1 MTTCLLKR
9 VLPFTLTFILGAA
22 VAGIAGLLRPGGAR
36 TYMVLEH
43 RSYDLSGKRSCGTA
57 YRHKLLAESK
67 PLAINYRP
75 NAVYTAEARKRAFT
89 GTVRLRVT
97 FGADGT
103 VRGVE
108 TLQGQPYGLT
118 QSAERAA
125 WRTGFTPA
133 MENGLPISVTRVI
146 EYDFPSEQTVDEY

>member
-1 MTTCLLKR
+1 MTTCFLKR
-9 VLPFTLTFILGAA
+9 VLPFTLTFLLGAA
-22 VAGIAGLLRPGGAR
+22 VAGFSGLLRAGGPAGTLKR
-36 TYMVLEH
+36 AQY
-43 RSYDLSGKRSCGTA
+43 SYGGGGGCGSS

-75 NAVYTAEARKRAFT
+75 TAVYTYAARKNGFT
-89 GTVRLRVT
+89 GTVRMRVT
-97 FGADGT
+97 FGADGA
-103 VRGVE
+103 VKAVE

-133 MENGLPISVTRVI
+133 TENGLPISVTRTV

>member
-9 VLPFTLTFILGAA
+9 VLPFMLTFVLGAA
-22 VAGIAGLLRPGGAR
+22 VAGFAGLLRAGGAFKR
-36 TYMVLEH
+36 NQYTY
-43 RSYDLSGKRSCGTA
+43 SYGGGGCGSA

-67 PLAINYRP
+67 PLSINYRP
-75 NAVYTAEARKRAFT
+75 TAVYTYEARKRAYT

-97 FGADGT
+97 FGADGA

-133 MENGLPISVTRVI
+133 MENGLPISVTRTI
-146 EYDFPSEQTVDEY
+146 EYDFPSEQTVDGY

>member
-1 MTTCLLKR
+1 MTTSLLKR

-22 VAGIAGLLRPGGAR
+22 VAGFAGLLTRGGGAG
-36 TYMVLEH
+36 LF
-43 RSYDLSGKRSCGTA
+43 KRDRYGHGPKRGGCGSA

-67 PLAINYRP
+67 SLSINYQP
-75 NAVYTAEARKRAFT
+75 TAVYTREARKRDHT

-97 FGADGT
+97 FGADGA
-103 VRGVE
+103 VKAVE

-125 WRTGFTPA
+125 WRTSFTPA
-133 MENGLPISVTRVI
+133 LENGLPISVTRVI
-146 EYDFPSEQTVDEY
+146 EYDFPSEQTVDE

>member
-1 MTTCLLKR
+1 MTTSLLKR

-22 VAGIAGLLRPGGAR
+22 VAGLAGLLTRGGVTVFER
-36 TYMVLEH
+36 HQYSH
-43 RSYDLSGKRSCGTA
+43 GGKRGGCGSA

-67 PLAINYRP
+67 PLSIGYQP
-75 NAVYTAEARKRAFT
+75 TAVYTREARRRDYA
-89 GTVRLRVT
+89 GTVRMRVT
-97 FGADGT
+97 FGADGA
-103 VRGVE
+103 VKAVE

-125 WRTGFTPA
+125 WKTGFTPA
-133 MENGLPISVTRVI
+133 MENGLPISVTRVV

>member
-1 MTTCLLKR
+1 MTMCFLKR

-22 VAGIAGLLRPGGAR
+22 VAGFAGLLRSGPAGTFKRAQYGHGG
-36 TYMVLEH
+36 
-43 RSYDLSGKRSCGTA
+43 GGCGTA
-57 YRHKLLAESK
+57 YRYKLLAESK
-67 PLAINYRP
+67 PLTINYRP
-75 NAVYTAEARKRAFT
+75 TAVYTYAARKNGFT
-89 GTVRLRVT
+89 GTVRMRVT
-97 FGADGT
+97 FGADGA
-103 VRGVE
+103 VKAVE

-133 MENGLPISVTRVI
+133 LENGLPISVTRTV

>member
-1 MTTCLLKR
+1 MTTSLLKR

-22 VAGIAGLLRPGGAR
+22 IAGFAGLLTRGGAGLFKR
-36 TYMVLEH
+36 DHYSH
-43 RSYDLSGKRSCGTA
+43 GGKRGGCGSA

-67 PLAINYRP
+67 QLSINYRP
-75 NAVYTAEARKRAFT
+75 TAVYTHEARKRAYT
-89 GTVRLRVT
+89 GTVRMRVT
-97 FGADGT
+97 FGADGA
-103 VRGVE
+103 VKAVE

-125 WRTGFTPA
+125 WKTGFTPA

>member
-9 VLPFTLTFILGAA
+9 ILPFTLTFALGAA
-22 VAGIAGLLRPGGAR
+22 ASGLAGLFGAGGGVFKGR
-36 TYMVLEH
+36 QYTYSH
-43 RSYDLSGKRSCGTA
+43 GGGGGCSKG

-67 PLAINYRP
+67 PLSIRYQP
-75 NAVYTAEARKRAFT
+75 TAVYTSEARRRGFT

-97 FGADGT
+97 FGADG
-103 VRGVE
+103 VVKAVE

-125 WRTGFTPA
+125 WGITFSPSL
-133 MENGLPISVTRVI
+133 ENGLPVPVTRTI
-146 EYDFPSEQTVDEY
+146 EYDFPSEQTRDEF